1 MDKYQN
7 ETIPVREAHRLNE
20 KKLHAYLADHMV
32 GIGDQ
37 IFLHQFAIGQSNPTY
52 MVTTGRNRYVL
63 RKKPPGTLLPSAHA
77 VDREYR
83 IITALGPTLVP
94 VPKTYLLCEDE
105 DVLGTAFYVMD
116 MVPGRVIDDQFAPD
130 FTSRERG
137 AVYDN
142 LLEVLAGLHNVDY
155 KAIGLENFGRPGNY
169 YSRQIDRWTKQYL
182 ASQTESIPT
191 MTHLIKWLPREN

>member
-7 ETIPVREAHRLNE
+7 ETIPVREALRLNE

-37 IFLHQFAIGQSNPTY
+37 ISLHQFAIGQSNPTY

-116 MVPGRVIDDQFAPD
+116 MVPGRVIEDQLAQIL
-130 FTSRERG
+130 RRKN
-137 AVYDN
+137 AVLY
-142 LLEVLAGLHNVDY
+142 
-155 KAIGLENFGRPGNY
+155 
-169 YSRQIDRWTKQYL
+169 
-182 ASQTESIPT
+182 
-191 MTHLIKWLPREN
+191 MTICLKF